1 MATLEQF
8 GSLSFL
14 PRIRLGVSCSLNITP
29 FVLDQTRSARSLNN
43 HMNKKAVEFMFDL
56 AMCANN
62 VK

>member
-14 PRIRLGVSCSLNITP
+14 PRIRLGVSCSLNIM